1 MLQNRI
7 CNTCNLN
14 IEDEFHFLMICS
26 PLDYCRAKYFNIKRL
41 YTNFENI
48 STENKFIWLLSCEG
62 KEIISLK
69 SKLLIDYLKKENRE

>member
-1 MLQNRI
+1 LQAPSDTHNSG
-7 CNTCNLN
+7 LG
-14 IEDEFHFLMICS
+14 
-26 PLDYCRAKYFNIKRL
+26 
-41 YTNFENI
+41 